1 MPTRLGSAPRR
12 NLTPQ
17 RPTADGPQEN
27 WDGVRRQR
35 LKLRRRD
42 WVGAG
47 MAALALIIVAAGA
60 LAPVVVSQHP
70 SKQNLTSAL
79 HGPTREHRLGTDQFG
94 RDMLARILYGLRIT
108 SLVAAASVTIGLVVG
123 GVLGVIAGFWGGWVG
138 EAIMRGIDILLA
150 FPSLVLAMMV
160 ISILGP
166 GLLPMVVALAVYSV
180 PGFARVARGEVLR
193 IKHLEFITAARAI
206 GGTETRILRRHVI
219 PNIYSQ
225 LTILATIR
233 LGVVILVGASLGFLG
248 LGVSPPTPEL
258 GAMLAEGRTY
268 MRLAPQLTIIPGLVI
283 SILVLAV
290 NMAGNWMRDKWDPRL
305 RGS

>member
-1 MPTRLGSAPRR
+1 MNPPL
-12 NLTPQ
+12 
-17 RPTADGPQEN
+17 DGE
-27 WDGVRRQR
+27 
-35 LKLRRRD
+35 
-42 WVGAG
+42 
-47 MAALALIIVAAGA
+47 
-60 LAPVVVSQHP
+60 
-70 SKQNLTSAL
+70 
-79 HGPTREHRLGTDQFG
+79 
-94 RDMLARILYGLRIT
+94 
-108 SLVAAASVTIGLVVG
+108 
-123 GVLGVIAGFWGGWVG
+123 
-138 EAIMRGIDILLA
+138 
-150 FPSLVLAMMV
+150 
-160 ISILGP
+160 